1 MLDIFRRGRTLTLLA
16 ALAALLYV
24 VSIYFATTAAGR
36 AFAVA
41 GILTSFVFV
50 AAYISSEKKSEGVS
64 KEAAR
69 RIGKTEEQLS
79 NLVTQFESQMRD
91 IETAPLRA
99 LSGMEDGSLHG
110 TPSNSPNIFAPS
122 TIPAA
127 RILGRPTAHSA
138 GRLAAEQVMEQ
149 DGFIALNA
157 MMNAEVE
164 SWTREISLIGSVE
177 LENAL
182 EKAGKVQRLVGP
194 HQLVGFKAATS
205 YLVIDENE
213 FRAGPWKGLLSAQKT
228 GLYLKLVEHIT
239 EAQRRGIVVVV
250 RTSNLM
256 SHFTNDLRGRA
267 NVVLNTPSSNWH
279 WSDDLKSPVILALK
293 QMDDTLNLQDLTK
306 GES

>member
-1 MLDIFRRGRTLTLLA
+1 
-16 ALAALLYV
+16 
-24 VSIYFATTAAGR
+24 
-36 AFAVA
+36 
-41 GILTSFVFV
+41 
-50 AAYISSEKKSEGVS
+50 
-64 KEAAR
+64 
-69 RIGKTEEQLS
+69 
-79 NLVTQFESQMRD
+79 MRD

-122 TIPAA
+122 TIPAT

-164 SWTREISLIGSVE
+164 SWTREIALIGSVE

-293 QMDDTLNLQDLTK
+293 QMDDTPNLQDLTK

>member
-24 VSIYFATTAAGR
+24 ASIYFATTAAGQ

-99 LSGMEDGSLHG
+99 LSGMEDGSPHG

-122 TIPAA
+122 TIPAT

-164 SWTREISLIGSVE
+164 SWTREIALIGSAD

-194 HQLVGFKAATS
+194 HQLVGFKATTS

-213 FRAGPWKGLLSAQKT
+213 FRAGPWEGLLSAQKT

-279 WSDDLKSPVILALK
+279 WSDDLNSPVILALK
-293 QMDDTLNLQDLTK
+293 KMDDMPNLQDLTK
-306 GES
+306 RES